1 MCIHTNIYRQTY
13 TQTYVCMRILSL
25 KYLPLMK
32 ILLLILAGVGS
43 RSGIWKR
50 GCSGYLNCK
59 FKSQSWEPVFA
70 LVAAPSSYGDD
81 HSCLILLMAQC
92 EGCWNLQLCFL
103 LLFPHIPTLAFPL
116 LLKRSMIL
124 LISDSWCMLV
134 PLSGLLCPPWL
145 VNSSLPGSRS
155 SWLGPSISLSE
166 YTICS
171 LHSVYHR

>member
-1 MCIHTNIYRQTY
+1 M
-13 TQTYVCMRILSL
+13 YVCIYYLWNIFHSWKYCCLFLLVWDLEVVFEKEVAVGIWTANLNCRAESLSL
-25 KYLPLMK
+25 P
-32 ILLLILAGVGS
+32 
-43 RSGIWKR
+43 
-50 GCSGYLNCK
+50 
-59 FKSQSWEPVFA
+59 F
-70 LVAAPSSYGDD
+70 VAALSSYGDD

-92 EGCWNLQLCFL
+92 EGCWNLQLCFP

-124 LISDSWCMLV
+124 LISDSWRMLL

-155 SWLGPSISLSE
+155 SWLGPSVSFSE